1 MSGIKII
8 DAGLLSSIQD
18 QGRYGY
24 QRYGVSTTGVMDE
37 FASKVANR
45 LLGNDDSEAVIE
57 TTMKGITFEITRDC
71 IFAITGGNCE
81 TTLNGKVI
89 SLWRSHKGSAGD
101 IIKMGMC
108 RGGLRNYIAFAGG
121 IDVPLVMNS
130 RTTNLKAKIGGLN
143 GRKLMVGDELKI
155 GDKSISEIPLRK
167 FNKNYIPTFPKESEI
182 RVILGQQVDEFTDN
196 GVKSFL
202 DTVYSITNESDRMGM
217 RLLGEAIE
225 HKVSGDIIS
234 DGMTIGAVQVP
245 GNGQPIIMMADRQT
259 TGGYT
264 KIANVITVDLP
275 ALAQAMPGTKIKFV
289 EIRVKDAV
297 ELLRK
302 REEEILAES
311 SFLEILPKRRSGPL
325 SLVPS
330 LERND
335 GNSSYRLKINS
346 KVFTVNMK
354 EREFE
359 ELVEL
364 IKSTQ

>member
-8 DAGLLSSIQD
+8 DPGLLSIVQD

-37 FASKVANR
+37 FASRVANR
-45 LLGNDDSEAVIE
+45 LVENDDNDAVIE
-57 TTMKGITFEITRDC
+57 TTMKGITFEMTGDC

-89 SLWRSHKGSAGD
+89 SLWDSHKGKAGD
-101 IIKMGMC
+101 IVKMGMC
-108 RGGLRNYIAFAGG
+108 RGGLRNYVAFAGG
-121 IDVPLVMNS
+121 IDVPIIMNS
-130 RTTNLKAKIGGLN
+130 RTTNLKAKIGGVD
-143 GRKLMVGDELKI
+143 GRKLIIGDELKI
-155 GDKSISEIPLRK
+155 GKKNLSDISLKKFDKNHIPI
-167 FNKNYIPTFPKESEI
+167 FSKELEI

-196 GVKSFL
+196 GVKTFL
-202 DTVYSITNESDRMGM
+202 NSVYSITNESDRMGM